1 VPKIVIA
8 ILLRLV
14 IKQRKNNGKDTV
26 LYKKK
31 SSKYTIFALDSG
43 RYRGDL
49 DVLAKSDKFRVLH
62 IRQGWQKLLTQVYLR
77 KKMDFYSVKNS
88 HKGTFLHNKHVRTKI
103 LIKDILE
110 KVYKIIN
117 IDCITTVHFKYLADY
132 YWTVAS
138 EDLSVPHIMLYRECN
153 LMSPVIYQAVLSM
166 IELHNSFHGSHI
178 IVHNKKCKDVF
189 IESRFIKA
197 ESVTIASA
205 LRMDALIKNIKKRKY
220 DKLNLIKNKKK
231 FILFY
236 FPVNSTMFGTG
247 TSDTQIAVSKYWDK
261 KKDFFKLLH
270 KTILKLAVENKDIDF
285 IIRPKE
291 IFMHEKSWNFYEK
304 VISEF
309 EFDIKKLQNYIVDPY
324 SDTHDLIATS
334 SVVCGG
340 QSSTTV
346 ESLILGKRV
355 ILPMFYGYMNT
366 DYFKQFP
373 WRDNLDL
380 FDIVLD
386 DLEFEKA
393 FYNAMESEEVSD
405 DVMVKRKELYLQC
418 FDDFT
423 GDAIGKYTKT
433 ITRIVDRQTGKAV

>member
-1 VPKIVIA
+1 
-8 ILLRLV
+8 
-14 IKQRKNNGKDTV
+14 
-26 LYKKK
+26 
-31 SSKYTIFALDSG
+31 
-43 RYRGDL
+43 
-49 DVLAKSDKFRVLH
+49 
-62 IRQGWQKLLTQVYLR
+62 
-77 KKMDFYSVKNS
+77 
-88 HKGTFLHNKHVRTKI
+88 
-103 LIKDILE
+103 
-110 KVYKIIN
+110 
-117 IDCITTVHFKYLADY
+117 
-132 YWTVAS
+132 
-138 EDLSVPHIMLYRECN
+138 
-153 LMSPVIYQAVLSM
+153 
-166 IELHNSFHGSHI
+166 
-178 IVHNKKCKDVF
+178 
-189 IESRFIKA
+189 
-197 ESVTIASA
+197 
-205 LRMDALIKNIKKRKY
+205 
-220 DKLNLIKNKKK
+220 
-231 FILFY
+231 
-236 FPVNSTMFGTG
+236 
-247 TSDTQIAVSKYWDK
+247 
-261 KKDFFKLLH
+261 
-270 KTILKLAVENKDIDF
+270 LKLAVENKDIDF